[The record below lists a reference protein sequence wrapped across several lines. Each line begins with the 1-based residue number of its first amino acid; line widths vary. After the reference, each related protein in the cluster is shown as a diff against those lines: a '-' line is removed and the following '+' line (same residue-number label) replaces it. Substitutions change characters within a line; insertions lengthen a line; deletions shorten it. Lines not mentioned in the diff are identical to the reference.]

1 MRSEE
6 RAHNERLAND
16 RYREAGRDKHPLR
29 SLRSLLFCILYFSCF
44 IALVSCHYSR
54 PNLEDE
60 HLSKETRDS
69 LAYLFERHYTWNT
82 NLEVLADSVNLACL
96 PVKDCYNMLYRGDRV
111 VVAEFAIH
119 PADSVDSVWV
129 KLAHSQE
136 VQGWL
141 RESEMM
147 HAFVPTD
154 SISQAIYLFSDTHA
168 SYFIIIFALFVAVW
182 LFRAFRRK
190 QLRMVYFNDIDS
202 LYPLLLCLLM
212 AFCATIY
219 ESIQVFAPETWQ
231 HFYFNP
237 TLSPFKVPLVL
248 SAFLMGIWLFI
259 VVLLAVLD
267 DLFRQLSPAAAVF
280 YLLGLASCCIFCYFF
295 FKTEQI
301 MSYFNAQGAK
311 AAIPGINKKDVENI
325 YIFSPDNESVIKF
338 GEFAYPLFKQMLK
351 NAIENRRLS
360 LLRDTLLPRLMSG
373 EIEVP
378 Q

>member
-259 VVLLAVLD
+259 GGTRRFVSPVKSGGGRILSVGAGLLLHLL
-267 DLFRQLSPAAAVF
+267 LFLLYPDYIYLRRILVFDRFCMGIPQKASHFAAGF
-280 YLLGLASCCIFCYFF
+280 
-295 FKTEQI
+295 T
-301 MSYFNAQGAK
+301 
-311 AAIPGINKKDVENI
+311 
-325 YIFSPDNESVIKF
+325 
-338 GEFAYPLFKQMLK
+338 
-351 NAIENRRLS
+351 LS
-360 LLRDTLLPRLMSG
+360 LRQMRAETEGEGSLPTLRSY
-373 EIEVP
+373 

>member
-1 MRSEE
+1 M
-6 RAHNERLAND
+6 NIC
-16 RYREAGRDKHPLR
+16 LR
-29 SLRSLLFCILYFSCF
+29 RRVIRWP
-44 IALVSCHYSR
+44 II
-54 PNLEDE
+54 
-60 HLSKETRDS
+60 
-69 LAYLFERHYTWNT
+69 FERHYTWNT

-231 HFYFNP
+231 HFYFQSY
-237 TLSPFKVPLVL
+237 LVAVQRVPLVL

-295 FKTEQI
+295 FILTT
-301 MSYFNAQGAK
+301 S
-311 AAIPGINKKDVENI
+311 I
-325 YIFSPDNESVIKF
+325 YVGYLFF
-338 GEFAYPLFKQMLK
+338 GPLFRMGIPQNGFAFRCWLH
-351 NAIENRRLS
+351 AIVAADAGRN
-360 LLRDTLLPRLMSG
+360 
-373 EIEVP
+373 
-378 Q
+378 

>member
-1 MRSEE
+1 M
-6 RAHNERLAND
+6 
-16 RYREAGRDKHPLR
+16 
-29 SLRSLLFCILYFSCF
+29 
-44 IALVSCHYSR
+44 
-54 PNLEDE
+54 
-60 HLSKETRDS
+60 
-69 LAYLFERHYTWNT
+69 
-82 NLEVLADSVNLACL
+82 
-96 PVKDCYNMLYRGDRV
+96 
-111 VVAEFAIH
+111 
-119 PADSVDSVWV
+119 

-295 FKTEQI
+295 FILTT
-301 MSYFNAQGAK
+301 S
-311 AAIPGINKKDVENI
+311 I
-325 YIFSPDNESVIKF
+325 YV
-338 GEFAYPLFKQMLK
+338 GYLFLTAFVWVFLK
-351 NAIENRRLS
+351 RLCIS
-360 LLRDTLLPRLMSG
+360 LLASRYRCGRCGQKLREKGVCPHCG
-373 EIEVP
+373 AINE
-378 Q
+378 

>member
-1 MRSEE
+1 MQEEYIKAHYKDDPKGAVENYFTKIYYSIYDSENK
-6 RAHNERLAND
+6 NE
-16 RYREAGRDKHPLR
+16 PLKIDYNGDGEPEYCR
-29 SLRSLLFCILYFSCF
+29 
-44 IALVSCHYSR
+44 VSY
-54 PNLEDE
+54 
-60 HLSKETRDS
+60 LSTR
-69 LAYLFERHYTWNT
+69 
-82 NLEVLADSVNLACL
+82 
-96 PVKDCYNMLYRGDRV
+96 K
-111 VVAEFAIH
+111 
-119 PADSVDSVWV
+119 
-129 KLAHSQE
+129 E

-295 FKTEQI
+295 FILTT
-301 MSYFNAQGAK
+301 S
-311 AAIPGINKKDVENI
+311 I
-325 YIFSPDNESVIKF
+325 YV
-338 GEFAYPLFKQMLK
+338 GYLFLTAFVWVFLK
-351 NAIENRRLS
+351 RLRIS
-360 LLRDTLLPRLMSG
+360 LLASRYRCGRCGQKLREKGVCPHCG
-373 EIEVP
+373 AINE
-378 Q
+378 

>member
-1 MRSEE
+1 MQKPWVSNFTEILKTHGIWHVVLSFDSP
-6 RAHNERLAND
+6 HNSVCKTFHAVIGCGK
-16 RYREAGRDKHPLR
+16 Y
-29 SLRSLLFCILYFSCF
+29 LLQFFSCF
-44 IALVSCHYSR
+44 CF
-54 PNLEDE
+54 PEQQF
-60 HLSKETRDS
+60 
-69 LAYLFERHYTWNT
+69 FEQF
-82 NLEVLADSVNLACL
+82 L
-96 PVKDCYNMLYRGDRV
+96 RGFPGHCMIRM
-111 VVAEFAIH
+111 
-119 PADSVDSVWV
+119 PAGNPRCRFLKHAK
-129 KLAHSQE
+129 KLMRCE
-136 VQGWL
+136 GWL

-295 FKTEQI
+295 FILTT
-301 MSYFNAQGAK
+301 S
-311 AAIPGINKKDVENI
+311 I
-325 YIFSPDNESVIKF
+325 YV
-338 GEFAYPLFKQMLK
+338 GYLFLTAFVWVFLK
-351 NAIENRRLS
+351 RLRIS
-360 LLRDTLLPRLMSG
+360 LLASRYRCGRCGQKLREKGVCPHCG
-373 EIEVP
+373 AINE
-378 Q
+378 